1 MEYQMQIS
9 KPDNFY
15 DLVVVGGGMV
25 GASFCCALEQTL
37 GETPLSILVI
47 EAISPNTNSAKQSS
61 FDARSTALSFG
72 SRKFLEG
79 IGLWQALDDAI
90 SAIHEIQVSD
100 RGRLGCVEINRDEQG
115 VEALGYVVEN
125 KRLGQVLNAR
135 LNESGKINLLCPALV
150 SSVKATEKG
159 MLLGLNHGDTETSVD
174 ASLVVLADGGKSPVC
189 EQLGIEQS
197 IERYDQHALI
207 ANIVLEKPHQHVAFE
222 RFTDTGPLAVLP
234 LQLIDGKNRGSLVW
248 TLSVEQAAQYREM
261 NEEKLLPLLQERF
274 GYKLGKIL
282 EIGETF
288 VYPLSLSIA
297 KEQVRPGLAL
307 LGNVA
312 HSLHPV
318 AGQGLNLALRDTR
331 ALVDVLINAKQRG
344 LGLGEMNV
352 LLEYVARQQ
361 ADQAT
366 TTQFTHNITK
376 LFSSNNEAKVWLRKF
391 GLVALELLP
400 TLRRSLAERAM
411 GLSKS

>member
-1 MEYQMQIS
+1 MQIT
-9 KPDNFY
+9 KPEKFY

-25 GASFCCALEQTL
+25 GASFCCALEEAL
-37 GETPLSILVI
+37 GDKPLSILVI
-47 EAISPNTNSAKQSS
+47 EAIPPNANLAKQSS

-72 SRKFLEG
+72 TRKFFEG
-79 IGLWQALDDAI
+79 IDLWKMLGEAV

-100 RGRLGCVEINRDEQG
+100 RGRLGSVEINADEQN

-125 KRLGQVLNAR
+125 KLLGQVLNAK
-135 LNESGKINLLCPALV
+135 LNESKKISLLCPALV
-150 SSVKATEKG
+150 SSVKAIEKG
-159 MLLGLNHGDTETSVD
+159 MQLRLTHGDLETNVG

-189 EQLGIEQS
+189 EQLGIARS

-207 ANIVLEKPHQHVAFE
+207 ANIVFEKSHQHVAFE

-234 LQLIDGKNRGSLVW
+234 LPSIEGKNRGSLVW
-248 TLSVEQAAQYREM
+248 TLSVEQADQYRELS
-261 NEEKLLPLLQERF
+261 EAELLPLLQERF

-312 HSLHPV
+312 HTLHPV
-318 AGQGLNLALRDTR
+318 AGQGLNLALRDAR
-331 ALVDVLINAKQRG
+331 ALVDVLISARERG
-344 LGLGEMNV
+344 LGVGEMNV
-352 LLEYVARQQ
+352 LLEYVAGQE
-361 ADQAT
+361 ADQAI

-400 TLRRSLAERAM
+400 NVRRSLAERAM
-411 GLSKS
+411 GLVKSKS

>member
-1 MEYQMQIS
+1 
-9 KPDNFY
+9 
-15 DLVVVGGGMV
+15 MV

-37 GETPLSILVI
+37 GDTSLSILVI
-47 EAISPNTNSAKQSS
+47 EAISPNANTAKQSS

-79 IGLWQALDDAI
+79 IGLWEELDDAV

-135 LNESGKINLLCPALV
+135 LNESKKISLLCPALV

-159 MLLGLNHGDTETSVD
+159 MQLGLNHGDTETNVD

-189 EQLGIEQS
+189 EQLGIAQS

-234 LQLIDGKNRGSLVW
+234 LQSIDGKNRGSLIW
-248 TLSVEQAAQYREM
+248 TLSVEQAAQYREL

-282 EIGETF
+282 EIGEAF
-288 VYPLSLSIA
+288 VYPLSLCIA

-312 HSLHPV
+312 HTLHPV

-331 ALVDVLINAKQRG
+331 ALVDVLIDAKQQG

-352 LLEYVARQQ
+352 LLEYVARQE

-366 TTQFTHNITK
+366 TTAFTHNITK

-391 GLVALELLP
+391 GLVAIELVP
-400 TLRRSLAERAM
+400 TLRRGLAERAM

>member
-1 MEYQMQIS
+1 MQIS
-9 KPDNFY
+9 KPDNYY
-15 DLVVVGGGMV
+15 DLVIVGGGMV
-25 GASFCCALEQTL
+25 GASFCCALEQAL
-37 GETPLSILVI
+37 GDTSLSILVI
-47 EAISPNTNSAKQSS
+47 EAISPNANTEKQSS

-79 IGLWQALDDAI
+79 IGLWEELDDAV
-90 SAIHEIQVSD
+90 SAIHEIQISD

-135 LNESGKINLLCPALV
+135 LNESKKISLLCPALV

-159 MLLGLNHGDTETSVD
+159 MQLGLNHGDTETNVD

-189 EQLGIEQS
+189 EQLGISQS

-234 LQLIDGKNRGSLVW
+234 LQSIDGKNRGSLIW
-248 TLSVEQAAQYREM
+248 TLSVEQAAQYREL

-282 EIGETF
+282 EIGEAF
-288 VYPLSLSIA
+288 VYPLSLCIA

-312 HSLHPV
+312 HTLHPV

-331 ALVDVLINAKQRG
+331 ALVDVLIDAKQQG

-366 TTQFTHNITK
+366 TTAFTHNITK

-391 GLVALELLP
+391 GLMAIELVP
-400 TLRRSLAERAM
+400 TLRRGLAERAM

>member
-1 MEYQMQIS
+1 MQIS

-25 GASFCCALEQTL
+25 GASFCCALEQAL

-47 EAISPNTNSAKQSS
+47 EAISPNANSAKQSS

-79 IGLWQALDDAI
+79 IGLWQALDDAV

-159 MLLGLNHGDTETSVD
+159 MLLGLNHGGTETSVD

-189 EQLGIEQS
+189 EQLGIEHS

-282 EIGETF
+282 EIGQTF

-331 ALVDVLINAKQRG
+331 ALVDVLINAKQRD

-391 GLVALELLP
+391 GLFALELLP

>member
-1 MEYQMQIS
+1 MQIS
-9 KPDNFY
+9 KPDKFY

-25 GASFCCALEQTL
+25 GASFCCALEEAL
-37 GETPLSILVI
+37 GENSLSILVI
-47 EAISPNTNSAKQSS
+47 EAILPNANSAKQSS

-72 SRKFLEG
+72 SRKFFEG
-79 IGLWQALDDAI
+79 IGLWQALDDAV

-100 RGRLGCVEINRDEQG
+100 RGRLGSVEINRNEQN

-125 KRLGQVLNAR
+125 KRLGQVLNSR
-135 LNESGKINLLCPALV
+135 LNESGKINFLCPALV

-159 MLLGLNHGDTETSVD
+159 MQLGLQHGDTETSVD

-189 EQLGIEQS
+189 EQLAIAHS
-197 IERYDQHALI
+197 IERYEQHALI
-207 ANIVLEKPHQHVAFE
+207 ANIVFEKPHQHIAFE

-234 LQLIDGKNRGSLVW
+234 LKSIDGKNRGSLVW
-248 TLSVEQAAQYREM
+248 TLSVEQAAQYKDLG
-261 NEEKLLPLLQERF
+261 EELLPLLQERF

-312 HSLHPV
+312 HTLHPV
-318 AGQGLNLALRDTR
+318 AGQGLNLALRDAR
-331 ALVDVLINAKQRG
+331 VLVDVLISAKKRS
-344 LGLGEMNV
+344 LGLGEMNI
-352 LLEYVARQQ
+352 LLEYVAHQE

-391 GLVALELLP
+391 GLVAIELLP
-400 TLRRSLAERAM
+400 TLRRGLVERAM

>member
-1 MEYQMQIS
+1 MEYQVKIS

-25 GASFCCALEQTL
+25 GASFCCALEQAL

-47 EAISPNTNSAKQSS
+47 EAISPNANSAKQSS

-79 IGLWQALDDAI
+79 IGLWQALDDAV

-282 EIGETF
+282 EIGQTF

-331 ALVDVLINAKQRG
+331 ALVDVLINAKQRD

>member
-1 MEYQMQIS
+1 MQIS

-25 GASFCCALEQTL
+25 GASFCCALEQAL

-47 EAISPNTNSAKQSS
+47 EAISPNANSAKQSS

-79 IGLWQALDDAI
+79 IGLWQALDDAV

-282 EIGETF
+282 EIGQTF